1 MWRRV
6 SECKFSWERSVGPL
20 WAGSHPV
27 FALKKERGNRVSPQF
42 TFFRPM
48 GPFASHTHRVGTAAR
63 PPSSLHFSLTI
74 WTTTW
79 PGSSGADSLFGPCSC
94 RPFEDVPGEVL
105 FFFSFFFVA
114 SFQPDGTKKRKM
126 ASLCHILPSRNSRR
140 CWGGGKCSPRPP
152 SPPICQVYTALL
164 WIYSLACFNLCL
176 AITRCL
182 RLWQR
187 PRTVRSKPRNVML
200 TLH

>member
-105 FFFSFFFVA
+105 FFFSFFF
-114 SFQPDGTKKRKM
+114 
-126 ASLCHILPSRNSRR
+126 LWLPSSRTGQKKEKWLPSVTF
-140 CWGGGKCSPRPP
+140 CQAVTQGGVGEGANVPPALPPPRFVKSTRP
-152 SPPICQVYTALL
+152 SFGFTLLPVSICV
-164 WIYSLACFNLCL
+164 WPSLAVSGSGRGHARFAASREMSC
-176 AITRCL
+176 
-182 RLWQR
+182 
-187 PRTVRSKPRNVML
+187 
-200 TLH
+200 